1 MIIMLFVQESRR
13 RERSTAPLEMHA
25 MIDQVRKTQHL
36 FVESTF
42 CLLNINT
49 FGSNHRLASAINQ
62 IFVVKK
68 GMFLYSAVSSPLDR
82 SKRFTLFP
90 LPVWSVDC
98 IFLCFSDDFVHLSSK
113 LLNKS
118 AVRGYKVGDTDGCL
132 SQIHE

>member
-1 MIIMLFVQESRR
+1 MIIILFLQESRR
-13 RERSTAPLEMHA
+13 RERSTAHLEMHA

-49 FGSNHRLASAINQ
+49 SGSNHRLANDINL
-62 IFVVKK
+62 IFVLKK

-82 SKRFTLFP
+82 SKRFTLFA

-98 IFLCFSDDFVHLSSK
+98 IVLCFSDDFVHLSSK

-118 AVRGYKVGDTDGCL
+118 GVRGYKVGDTDGCL
-132 SQIHE
+132 